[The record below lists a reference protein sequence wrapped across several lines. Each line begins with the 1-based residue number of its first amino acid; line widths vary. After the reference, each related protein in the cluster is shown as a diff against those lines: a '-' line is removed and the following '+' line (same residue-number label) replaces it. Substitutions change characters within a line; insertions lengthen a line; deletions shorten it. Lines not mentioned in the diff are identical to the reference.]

1 MEDLWKVKQL
11 DYRIDAVA
19 DRAEYDR
26 MVKRFREEEERGH
39 RDRLLYGDEHID
51 RTDPR

>member
-1 MEDLWKVKQL
+1 MEDLWKVSKL

-26 MVKRFREEEERGH
+26 MVKRFREEEEREH
-39 RDRLLYGDEHID
+39 RKRLLYGDAQID
-51 RTDPR
+51 PQPR